1 MAAFGSQVMSS
12 AQETDPGETQRFQDL
27 IAKRAAAAAKQFGQ
41 VGGGVPAPA
50 ASLGDTLKAE
60 RAGVAGEFDRR
71 KSAATGAYGYAQQA
85 GQQEGGIS
93 DRVRAALLGR
103 QQATGQMAT
112 SQNQQLLTAGQA
124 ARGATQQFNQQNS
137 QLDYQRYKT
146 DAARSDALSFAQ
158 QQGNLDV
165 TLLNDAKD
173 NALSLADIDRAFKLK
188 FADIDN
194 LFKDWQSQY
203 AADNAAYINKI
214 TNNAKSTG
222 TLISGIT
229 EMAGTIGKEYGGDIK
244 KWADTPSTPAPT
256 K

>member
-1 MAAFGSQVMSS
+1 MSAFGSQVMSS

-27 IAKRAAAAAKQFGQ
+27 IAKRAASAAKQFGQ

-146 DAARSDALSFAQ
+146 DAARFDALSFAQ
-158 QQGNLDV
+158 QQGNLDI
-165 TLLNDAKD
+165 TLLNDARD
-173 NALSLADIDRAFKLK
+173 GALSLADIDRAFKLK
-188 FADIDN
+188 FAAIDE
-194 LFKDWQSQY
+194 LFKDWQAQY
-203 AADNAAYINKI
+203 SADNAAYITKI

-222 TLISGIT
+222 ALISGIS
-229 EMAGTIGKEYGGDIK
+229 EIAGTIMTNKIGGGK
-244 KWADTPSTPAPT
+244 
-256 K
+256 